1 MPRALRTQVLA
12 VAVVLIAAVLG
23 ASNWLGAA
31 LSDEALRADLIDRVS
46 SAMDRV
52 AGLRHDPARIHR
64 VLNAIVLDN
73 RDVDAL
79 RLYEEDRG
87 VWNLVATTRSRS
99 ADSDGPIAPP
109 TTPLDGGAPTSPEP
123 ITLPGGA
130 PGTRLGRRV
139 DLADGTRAL
148 LQADVSLQ
156 ASRRL
161 QQRLRSVDLALFV
174 GVVALF
180 ALVLDRFFRRRVE
193 PRLADVT
200 RVLTRAADGHFDEP
214 IAPVGTTEL
223 DALASSLN
231 VMLAR
236 VKELTGSLEGRV
248 AAATRELATRNREL
262 EARGEE
268 VRELQAEAVRSQRF
282 AALGQMAATL
292 AHELGTPLNSVLG
305 YAQLLKQ
312 DQTNPEQ
319 SAKLDIIESQVRR
332 MIEIIR
338 RTLGQAREGQVEN
351 ETIEM
356 ARIVDEVLTLVGSR
370 AAEEDVVVS
379 TEVAAAD
386 GPVVVDPIAVRQVMV
401 NLVNNAIDAEG
412 TTTVHIRVSTTPS
425 ERDANA
431 RELAVEIAD
440 DGRGIPADRRE
451 RIFEPFYTTKETG
464 RGTGLGLAIVDHL
477 VRSHGGHIDLDST
490 PGSGTT
496 FRVRFPL
503 GSPT

>member
-31 LSDEALRADLIDRVS
+31 LSDEALRADLIDRVTT
-46 SAMDRV
+46 AMDRV
-52 AGLRHDPARIHR
+52 AGMRNDPTRVDR

-79 RLYEEDRG
+79 RLYEDQQG
-87 VWNLVATTRSRS
+87 VWTLLATTRSRS
-99 ADSDGPIAPP
+99 ADSDGTGIPPP
-109 TTPLDGGAPTSPEP
+109 TRLDEDTPTSPEP
-123 ITLPGGA
+123 ITLPGGE

-139 DLADGTRAL
+139 ALEDGTPVF
-148 LQADVSLQ
+148 LQADVSLEG
-156 ASRRL
+156 ARRL

-180 ALVLDRFFRRRVE
+180 ALVLDLFFRNRVE
-193 PRLADVT
+193 PRLADAT
-200 RVLTRAADGHFDEP
+200 RILTRAADGHFDEP

-223 DALASSLN
+223 DSLASSLN

-236 VKELTGSLEGRV
+236 VKELTGSLEGRI
-248 AAATRELATRNREL
+248 ASATRELATRNREL

-268 VRELQAEAVRSQRF
+268 VRELQAEAVRSERF

-312 DQTNPEQ
+312 DQATPEQ

-338 RTLGQAREGQVEN
+338 RMLGQAREGQVEN

-370 AAEEDVVVS
+370 AEEENVVLS
-379 TEVAAAD
+379 TQVTDAD

-412 TTTVHIRVSTTPS
+412 TTTVRIRVSTAPS
-425 ERDANA
+425 ERDARA
-431 RELAVEIAD
+431 PELAVEIAD
-440 DGRGIPADRRE
+440 DGRGIPTEQRE

-490 PGSGTT
+490 PGTGTT

-503 GSPT
+503 GNPT